1 MSLVLIFSPNV
12 CFYFLMCTTVQ
23 DPLKLE
29 LQMGMGL
36 YVSPKTQTPMSF
48 GIAASSLNHLSHLSI
63 PDFGLF

>member
-1 MSLVLIFSPNV
+1 
-12 CFYFLMCTTVQ
+12 MCTTVQ

-36 YVSPKTQTPMSF
+36 YVSPKTQTPMSS
-48 GIAASSLNHLSHLSI
+48 GIAASSLNHLSRLSI